1 MYIVK
6 KAPSLAMVGILMG
19 GFFNHPFRLKASLA
33 RHSTVQPISPGR
45 RWVGPPMSLGPRW
58 EVRRISL
65 EQHSAAQ
72 QTLQG
77 QHSVGPTM

>member
-6 KAPSLAMVGILMG
+6 KAPSLAIMGILMG

-33 RHSTVQPISPGR
+33 RHSTVQPISPVLH
-45 RWVGPPMSLGPRW
+45 WVGPPMSPGPRW
-58 EVRRISL
+58 EVRRMSL
-65 EQHSAAQ
+65 EQRSAAQ

-77 QHSVGPTM
+77 QHSVGPPM